1 MSGKAEDERKRLD
14 AADERKRLD
23 AADERKRLDAADER
37 KRLDAAFSAFVHAE
51 SDSLLKT
58 AYLLTRNGPDAEE
71 LVQDSL
77 VWLYPRWGQVQAAE
91 HRLAYVRKSMVN
103 RFLAGKR
110 RMSATEVHFDDGYQ
124 GFVEKAGA
132 QPDETAAVDSQDLL
146 WRELGVLTERQRAA
160 IVLRFFHDLPDSEV
174 AGALDC
180 RVGTVRSL
188 ISRALATLRATGSF
202 ADDAVGSYYLRN
214 VN

>member
-1 MSGKAEDERKRLD
+1 MGMVGSRAKTSGSDDRF
-14 AADERKRLD
+14 
-23 AADERKRLDAADER
+23 
-37 KRLDAAFSAFVHAE
+37 AAFVRSQ

-77 VWLYPRWGQVQAAE
+77 VWLYPRWAQVEAAE
-91 HRLAYVRKSMVN
+91 YQLAYVRRAMVN

-110 RMSATEVHFDDGYQ
+110 RMSSTEVHFDESLSNT
-124 GFVEKAGA
+124 VEVKGHVR
-132 QPDETAAVDSQDLL
+132 DETAEIDERDLM
-146 WRELGVLTERQRAA
+146 WRELGILSERQRAA
-160 IVLRFFHDLPDSEV
+160 IVLRFFHDLPDDEV
-174 AGALDC
+174 AGVLDC

-188 ISRALATLRATGSF
+188 ISRALNALRSSGNF

-214 VN
+214 VK